1 MTASALRERVA
12 RELHESA
19 PLPAQVLAEAIR
31 ERHGDVVAAV
41 LFYGSCL
48 RKATHEGVLDFY
60 VIVDDYVANRKADE
74 IFNDYVDRIGVEA
87 YEGLLAPVST
97 VPPLD
102 KDSIQY
108 YIDWNR
114 DVLYKVERG
123 EGECAA

>member
-1 MTASALRERVA
+1 MKIPSKRIE
-12 RELHESA
+12 
-19 PLPAQVLAEAIR
+19 EAV
-31 ERHGDVVAAV
+31 H
-41 LFYGSCL
+41 
-48 RKATHEGVLDFY
+48 

-74 IFNDYVDRIGVEA
+74 IFNDYVDRISVDV

-97 VPPLD
+97 VPALD
-102 KDSIQY
+102 KDSIGY